1 MILIH
6 SFEQNYFG
14 KCYLQKLSIWKA
26 MRDLKKA
33 NKQTAEYA
41 YLHIVQIGGQR
52 HIDSNTGIKSAL
64 FLDKCRHCLRTL
76 VIFLK
81 M

>member
-1 MILIH
+1 
-6 SFEQNYFG
+6 
-14 KCYLQKLSIWKA
+14 

>member
-33 NKQTAEYA
+33 KKQTPEYA
-41 YLHIVQIGGQR
+41 YLHIVQIGDQR

>member
-1 MILIH
+1 
-6 SFEQNYFG
+6 
-14 KCYLQKLSIWKA
+14 

-33 NKQTAEYA
+33 KKQTPEYA
-41 YLHIVQIGGQR
+41 YLHIVQIGDQR

-64 FLDKCRHCLRTL
+64 FLYKCRHCLRTL